1 MEKKYYIAFD
11 LGATSGRTILGTLG
25 SDGSL
30 STEEL
35 TRFPNSMIEI
45 HGRLHWNI
53 YSLFEHIKD
62 GLRAASARGVK
73 PASIGIDTWGVDFG
87 CIAPDGSIAALPRA
101 YRDASTVGAHER
113 FFRDVMSAHDLY
125 NLTGI
130 QHIGFNTIFQFN
142 EQRDTFAMLHAEKIA
157 FLPDLLAYLLTGN
170 LVTEYTIASTGS
182 LLDPVTR
189 TFATGLLSRVGLD
202 EGRFGTMVEPGTTVG
217 MLTSEIS
224 RETGMEAVPV
234 VAVAGHDTASA
245 VAAIPAEG
253 ENWAYLSS
261 GTWSLMGIETRTPVI
276 NELTEAY
283 NITNE
288 GGVDGTVRLL
298 KNITGMWLVEQ
309 CLKVWKSEGFNYSYP
324 EMVKM
329 AQEAEPFVCFLDPD
343 APDFVCPEN
352 MPAAIDAFCERTGQR
367 KPVGHGEYIRSIFES
382 LALTYRRVLDVF
394 RRVSPNPIEK
404 LHVIGGGSKNA
415 LLNSFT
421 ASSTG
426 VPVIAGPAECSA
438 LGNIMIQARADG
450 AVKSLDEMRRIIGQ
464 ASSPVTFLPED
475 SAMWEEAYGR
485 FMTTLKNN

>member
-25 SDGSL
+25 CDGSL

-35 TRFPNSMIEI
+35 TRFPNSMLAI

-53 YSLFEHIKD
+53 YSLFEHIKE
-62 GLRAASARGVK
+62 GLRVASVRGIR
-73 PASIGIDTWGVDFG
+73 PSSIGIDTWGVDFG
-87 CIAPDGSIAALPRA
+87 CIAADGSIAALPRA

-125 NLTGI
+125 SVTGI
-130 QHIGFNTIFQFN
+130 QHMGFNTIFQFN
-142 EQRDTFAMLHAEKIA
+142 EQREDFAMRHADKIA

-182 LLDPVTR
+182 LLDPVSR
-189 TFATGLLSRVGLD
+189 TFATGLLTRVGLD
-202 EGRFGTMVEPGTTVG
+202 GSSFGAMVEPGTVVG
-217 MLTSEIS
+217 VLTSEVA
-224 RETGMEAVPV
+224 RETGIGRVPV

-261 GTWSLMGIETRTPVI
+261 GTWSLMGIESKVPVI
-276 NELTEAY
+276 NELTETY

-288 GGVDGTVRLL
+288 GGVDRTVRLL

-309 CLKVWKSEGFNYSYP
+309 CLKSWKGEGVTYSYP

-352 MPAAIDAFCERTGQR
+352 MPAAMDAFCDRTGQR
-367 KPVGHGEYIRSIFES
+367 KPATHGEYIRAIFES
-382 LALTYRRVLDVF
+382 LALTYRKVLDIF
-394 RRVSPNPIEK
+394 RKISPNQIEK
-404 LHVIGGGSKNA
+404 LHVIGGGSKNM

-421 ASSTG
+421 ASATG
-426 VPVIAGPAECSA
+426 LPVIAGPAECSA

-450 AVKSLDEMRRIIGQ
+450 EVASLQDMRRIIGR
-464 ASSPVTFLPED
+464 ASSPVTVQPENIPL
-475 SAMWEEAYGR
+475 WEDAYCR
-485 FMTTLKNN
+485 YITTLK

>member
-1 MEKKYYIAFD
+1 MENKFYIAFD

-30 STEEL
+30 SIEEL
-35 TRFPNSMIEI
+35 TRFPNKMLAI

-53 YSLFEHIKD
+53 YSLFDHIKE
-62 GLRAASARGVK
+62 GLRVAAARGIL
-73 PASIGIDTWGVDFG
+73 PSSIGIDTWGVDFG
-87 CIAPDGSIAALPRA
+87 CIAADGSIAALPRA

-125 NLTGI
+125 SMTGI
-130 QHIGFNTIFQFN
+130 QHMGFNTIFQFN
-142 EQRDTFAMLHAEKIA
+142 EQRETFAIRHAEKIA

-182 LLDPVTR
+182 LLDPASR

-202 EGRFGTMVEPGTTVG
+202 ESRFGAMVEPGTVVG
-217 MLTSEIS
+217 MLTSEVA
-224 RETGMEAVPV
+224 RETGIGEVPV

-261 GTWSLMGIETRTPVI
+261 GTWSLMGIESRVPVI
-276 NELTEAY
+276 NELTETY

-309 CLKVWKSEGFNYSYP
+309 CLKSWKEKGVSYSYP
-324 EMVKM
+324 EMVKL
-329 AQEAEPFVCFLDPD
+329 ANEAEPFVCFLDPD
-343 APDFVCPEN
+343 ASDFVCPAD
-352 MPAAIDAFCERTGQR
+352 MPAAIDSFCDATGQR
-367 KPVGHGEYIRSIFES
+367 KPASHGEYLRAIFES
-382 LALTYRRVLDVF
+382 LALTYRKVLDIF
-394 RRVSPNPIEK
+394 REVSPNPIEK
-404 LHVIGGGSKNA
+404 LHVISGGSRNA

-421 ASSTG
+421 ASATG
-426 VPVIAGPAECSA
+426 IPVIAGPAECSA

-450 AVKSLDEMRRIIGQ
+450 VVGSLQEMRRIIGR
-464 ASSPVTFLPED
+464 ASAPQTVMPKD
-475 SAMWEEAYGR
+475 RDMWEEAY
-485 FMTTLKNN
+485 KNFREIIK